1 MTRSF
6 ETEGIRMTAGRGKA
20 LSVLAGT
27 APGILM
33 FKVVPAAGG
42 APASILVPNS
52 QAAKWDGDDLHL
64 LSGQLLTT
72 LTIRE
77 EDG

>member
-1 MTRSF
+1 
-6 ETEGIRMTAGRGKA
+6 MTAGRGKA

-27 APGILM
+27 AGTALSLM

-42 APASILVPNS
+42 APASILVPNN
-52 QAAKWDGDDLHL
+52 QAVKWDGDDLHL
-64 LSGQLLTT
+64 LSGQLLTA

>member
-1 MTRSF
+1 
-6 ETEGIRMTAGRGKA
+6 
-20 LSVLAGT
+20 
-27 APGILM
+27 M

-52 QAAKWDGDDLHL
+52 QAVKWDGDDLHL